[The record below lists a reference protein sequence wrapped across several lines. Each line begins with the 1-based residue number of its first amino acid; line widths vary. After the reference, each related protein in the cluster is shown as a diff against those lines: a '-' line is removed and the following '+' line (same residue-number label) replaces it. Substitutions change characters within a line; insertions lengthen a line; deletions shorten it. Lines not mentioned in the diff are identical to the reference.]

1 MHVHSQPPRF
11 ILNKESFLTTLAK
24 RGYTSVSHFAEVLG
38 VHRNSLSNY
47 LNGGP
52 IFPEVLEKALVA
64 LRVEPG
70 SLIKRVIPAHDEPMR
85 VIAELSDAIARKDP
99 HCCVVMF
106 GSRARGR
113 HKRFSDY
120 DLGVYNPSG
129 IPFPEFSGMLSC
141 ADDFNDATM
150 FTAQLTNI
158 SSADDLFL
166 NEIGPDLQFVAGSQV
181 AWTTLLDTVRG
192 ILHARH

>member
-1 MHVHSQPPRF
+1 MHTPLPRF
-11 ILNKESFLTTLAK
+11 ILNKESFLAALT
-24 RGYTSVSHFAEVLG
+24 RSGYTSVSHLAGALG

-70 SLIKRVIPAHDEPMR
+70 SLIQRAVPASEEPTR
-85 VIAELSDAIARKDP
+85 VIAELSDSISRKDP
-99 HCCVVMF
+99 HSCVVMF

-120 DLGVYNPSG
+120 DLGVFNPSG
-129 IPFPEFSGMLSC
+129 IPFSDFSAMLSC
-141 ADDFNDATM
+141 VDDFNDATM
-150 FTAQLTNI
+150 MTAQLTNI
-158 SSADDLFL
+158 SSADDTFL
-166 NEIGPDLQFVAGSQV
+166 NEIGPDLYFVAGSHV
-181 AWTTLLDTVRG
+181 AWTTLLDKVRG
-192 ILHARH
+192 ILHARY